1 MFVTA
6 GIVVGVGVGVPVGV
20 AVRDGVGVRV
30 AVGVGVSV
38 TVGVGVTVPEGA
50 GDGEVDGMTVGVFDG
65 AGDGL
70 VVGAMVGLSAVPP
83 SSGEVPGTRS
93 PPEPSG
99 AAVMVSLPT
108 GMLGFTPGSIMTA
121 AMANTTKANPF
132 SRNRRFSAD
141 GVIRKP
147 L

>member
-1 MFVTA
+1 MGLA
-6 GIVVGVGVGVPVGV
+6 VGVGVGLPVGV
-20 AVRDGVGVRV
+20 GVSVGVTV

-38 TVGVGVTVPEGA
+38 TAGVGVTAPEGA

-108 GMLGFTPGSIMTA
+108 GMLGFTPGMIKTA
-121 AMANTTKANPF
+121 AMENAAKINPF
-132 SRNRRFSAD
+132 RCIRRLSTD
-141 GVIRKP
+141 EPG
-147 L
+147 